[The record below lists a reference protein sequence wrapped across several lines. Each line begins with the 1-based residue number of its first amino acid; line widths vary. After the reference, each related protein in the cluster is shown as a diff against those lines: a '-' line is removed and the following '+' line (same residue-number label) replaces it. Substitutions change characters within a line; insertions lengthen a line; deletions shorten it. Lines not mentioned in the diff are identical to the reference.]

1 MMAQKYIK
9 KRFITI
15 FVSFIFLSTPIY
27 AEIDF
32 SRLFF
37 ASKKAK
43 NLPEYTLLAQY
54 ESDEGSLFLSVNA
67 IDDTFKLFEIGKS
80 ENVNGL
86 ELTAIKFDGEQ
97 LILKG
102 LNNLKY
108 SIRFPQETN
117 KVKLDTKKKYKDN
130 FSTSNL
136 IDDKQ
141 ALKVFK
147 EIAELIGI
155 PNFISS
161 QFTEL
166 PKQSRTNGG
175 RDGWL
180 LDNTIP
186 NILLLTSPFKSNDI
200 IVTIDGISANNI
212 NKLKKHLSKKNN
224 NNFFDVEIQRS
235 GNLKMIRVRL

>member
-1 MMAQKYIK
+1 MAQRYIK

-15 FVSFIFLSTPIY
+15 FVSFIFLSNPIY

-37 ASKKAK
+37 ASKEAK
-43 NLPEYTLLAQY
+43 NLTEYTLLAHY

-67 IDDTFKLFEIGKS
+67 IDDTFKLFEIGKT
-80 ENVNGL
+80 ENVSGL
-86 ELTAIKFDGEQ
+86 ELTAIKFDGEH

-102 LNNLKY
+102 LDNLKY
-108 SIRFPQETN
+108 SIRFSQETN
-117 KVKLDTKKKYKDN
+117 KVKFDTKKKYRNDI
-130 FSTSNL
+130 STPNL
-136 IDDKQ
+136 IDDEQ

-166 PKQSRTNGG
+166 PNQSRTDGG

-212 NKLKKHLSKKNN
+212 NKLKQHLSKKNN
-224 NNFFDVEIQRS
+224 NDFFDVEVQRS

>member
-1 MMAQKYIK
+1 MAQKYIK

-43 NLPEYTLLAQY
+43 NLSEYTLLAQY

-117 KVKLDTKKKYKDN
+117 KVKLDTKK
-130 FSTSNL
+130 
-136 IDDKQ
+136 
-141 ALKVFK
+141 
-147 EIAELIGI
+147 
-155 PNFISS
+155 
-161 QFTEL
+161 
-166 PKQSRTNGG
+166 
-175 RDGWL
+175 
-180 LDNTIP
+180 
-186 NILLLTSPFKSNDI
+186 NIKITFQLQI
-200 IVTIDGISANNI
+200 
-212 NKLKKHLSKKNN
+212 
-224 NNFFDVEIQRS
+224 
-235 GNLKMIRVRL
+235 